1 MSRIGKIPVHIPAG
15 VTVTIS
21 GSTVSVKGAKGELSK
36 TFDGSVVK
44 ITEETTSAGKVV
56 HVVPVGNSRFAG
68 AMHGT
73 VRAIINN
80 MVKGVVEGYK
90 KQLEIQGVGFRAALS
105 GNKLDL
111 ALGHSHPI
119 IYTVPAGIKI
129 DIKDGVKIDV
139 SGADKHLVG
148 QVAADIKAYKPVEP
162 YKGKGVRIV
171 GEYVRRKEGKKTA

>member
-1 MSRIGKIPVHIPAG
+1 MSRIGKIPVHVPAG
-15 VTVTIS
+15 VKLSIDGATVH
-21 GSTVSVKGAKGELSK
+21 VEGAKGKLTK

-44 ITEETTSAGKVV
+44 ISMDGDLV
-56 HVVPVGNSRFAG
+56 HVEPINDSRFAG

-90 KQLEIQGVGFRAALS
+90 KQLEIQGVGFKASLS
-105 GNKLDL
+105 GDKLDL
-111 ALGHSHPI
+111 ALGQSHPI
-119 IYTVPAGIKI
+119 VYTVPAGIKI
-129 DIKDGVKIDV
+129 TITDGVKLDV
-139 SGADKHLVG
+139 TGADKHLVG
-148 QVAADIKAYKPVEP
+148 QVAADIKSFKPVEP

>member
-1 MSRIGKIPVHIPAG
+1 MSRIGKLPVHVPAG
-15 VTVTIS
+15 VKVSIDGATVN
-21 GSTVSVKGAKGELSK
+21 VEGAKGKLSK
-36 TFDGSVVK
+36 TFDASSVK
-44 ITEETTSAGKVV
+44 ITLDGETV
-56 HVVPVGNSRFAG
+56 HVVPLSDTRFAG

-80 MVKGVVEGYK
+80 MVKGVTEGYQ
-90 KQLEIQGVGFRAALS
+90 KQLEIQGVGFKASLS

-119 IYTVPAGIKI
+119 VYTVPAGIKI
-129 DIKDGVKIDV
+129 NITDGVKIDV
-139 SGADKHLVG
+139 SGADKHMVG
-148 QVAADIKAYKPVEP
+148 QVAADIKAFKPVEP